1 MSAKSIVRIV
11 LITGFFITGPLV
23 MFAADAKPQPHFYLN
38 AGIIRL
44 INDTLPD
51 IKKPVPENA
60 DKKQEDIIKEV
71 PKARK
76 QVKPIAI
83 QTTTAIKPIKIIK
96 PKIIKPSIKI
106 N

>member
-1 MSAKSIVRIV
+1 MPGKSIVRFV
-11 LITGFFITGPLV
+11 LISCLFITGPLV
-23 MFAADAKPQPHFYLN
+23 MFAGDAKPQPHFYLN
-38 AGIIRL
+38 TNIIRS

-51 IKKPVPENA
+51 IKKTIPENT
-60 DKKQEDIIKEV
+60 DKKPEDIIKEV

-83 QTTTAIKPIKIIK
+83 QTTTVIRPVKIIK